1 MNVCHGPINLAGE
14 AGIERRVVRI
24 LDRTGIHHAANSR
37 FVLLELGDSEA
48 RGVIVMVT
56 GLTCPHEYIS
66 SSIAET
72 NSASF

>member
-1 MNVCHGPINLAGE
+1 MFAVVRSIWLVKPVDRC
-14 AGIERRVVRI
+14 VVRI
-24 LDRTGIHHAANSR
+24 VRRTGIHHAANSR
-37 FVLLELGDSEA
+37 VVFLELGDSGA